1 MVKCTFCGHDESPH
15 TGLHLITNKG
25 ETKYFCSRKCRV
37 SALKLKR
44 TESFREARE
53 KARAK

>member
-37 SALKLKR
+37 SAMDR
-44 TESFREARE
+44 IFPRS
-53 KARAK
+53 